1 MPLHVSA
8 GGGDLIAVGTFDR
21 FPKTRAQLPREY
33 AAIYQTQY
41 KENRGGK
48 TPAYGAAQRKESWLH
63 RKVAADVARDRS
75 PRTTL
80 EIGAGTLN
88 QLPYEPSVGPYD
100 IVEPFTTLFDGS
112 AMLPRIRHVYRDTKE
127 IPASPRYDRI
137 TSVAVFEHICNLP
150 EVVARAGLLLND
162 GGTLRVSIPS
172 EGTWLWTLGW
182 KLTTGLE
189 FRLRY
194 GLDYAVLMKHEH
206 VNTAAEIEDVLRHFF
221 RELSCDVFGL
231 SRGMSFYRF
240 YQCSNP
246 DRARCESYLKELKAD

>member
-1 MPLHVSA
+1 MLS
-8 GGGDLIAVGTFDR
+8 R
-21 FPKTRAQLPREY
+21 FPKTRPPLPDEF
-33 AAIYQTQY
+33 AAIYDTQY

-48 TPAYGAAQRKESWLH
+48 TPAYGAAQKMESWLH
-63 RKVAADVARDRS
+63 RKVAEDVRRDRS
-75 PRTTL
+75 PRATL

-88 QLPYEPSVGPYD
+88 QLPYEPTVGPYD
-100 IVEPFTTLFDGS
+100 IVEPFAGLFEGS
-112 AMLPRIRHVYRDTKE
+112 PMLARVRHIYSDTRQV
-127 IPASPRYDRI
+127 PAHPQYDRI

-150 EVVARAGLLLND
+150 EVVARAGLLLNA

-194 GLDYAVLMKHEH
+194 GLDYGVLMQHEH

-221 RELSCDVFGL
+221 DALTTAVFGL
-231 SRGMSFYRF
+231 SRGISFYRF
-240 YQCSNP
+240 YECANP
-246 DRARCESYLKELKAD
+246 DRARCVSYLKELKAD